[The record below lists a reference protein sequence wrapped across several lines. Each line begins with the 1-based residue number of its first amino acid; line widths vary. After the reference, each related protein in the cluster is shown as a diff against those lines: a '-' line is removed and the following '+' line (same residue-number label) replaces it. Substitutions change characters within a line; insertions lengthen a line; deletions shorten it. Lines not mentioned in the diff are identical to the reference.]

1 MLVGDWLVCAH
12 RTGCCMACHS
22 WAAGSTAGR
31 LRPAD
36 TARTLTDHHWAPLPS
51 PALPPRRPCP
61 HLQALQEQK
70 RDLMRVAF
78 DRRKPEEI
86 REARINDVRMLMD
99 L

>member
-1 MLVGDWLVCAH
+1 MLCSAVPTC
-12 RTGCCMACHS
+12 
-22 WAAGSTAGR
+22 
-31 LRPAD
+31 
-36 TARTLTDHHWAPLPS
+36 
-51 PALPPRRPCP
+51 RRPYP
-61 HLQALQEQK
+61 QALQEQK